1 MAQLGRKE
9 AEQIIKKILTE
20 YARKIRS
27 AKKKEYAEDIQQ
39 QLFNPKI
46 DAVYKLARSEDMDFC
61 IFNRLN
67 DEGIRQLLV
76 GCRRLAK
83 CYGLDSYGKIKN
95 LSYEPESPKCRITA
109 DSDGKYTAGGSYTFS
124 LEGKE
129 RLGKKWYE
137 PYSVTWHFY
146 MENSVTRKYEE
157 VISAMGE
164 VRALVDFDT
173 WDRNF
178 LVSEKGRYKVTAT
191 IFNQAITTGIRPD
204 IVEVCELYF
213 EAEEGDVANLSYTD
227 KIRIAIEYSDVFSE
241 IIEEIGDIRVLAV
254 QMAVVS
260 GAMIGLAATGYG
272 AVVEALGFVFLAV
285 GAAISGTQL
294 LVGIIGLV
302 NFFTTVDDAK
312 TEDDLKACG
321 KIFGDAV
328 AKIGVDGLF
337 FVLSMFGL
345 KKASAKLTTRTVVD
359 NGLNS
364 KKWAGKKLKNREL
377 NIDEKS
383 PEDILR
389 NAGYKRGKEIDDY
402 SAKVKELQKYYT
414 NEELT
419 SIIKQQKDN
428 NKAAKYVLD
437 EMLEK
442 HNTPK
447 IDGLFICDGKV
458 DGKIP
463 TDKYKE
469 YRVKSIHN
477 PESNEMTFGRYDV
490 ERDPVTGKP
499 IKDADGNVIRLPS
512 NYIEKAGDTTYFDLG
527 NDWEIQTKK
536 YRLDH
541 RGKQLFNYY
550 NRPAIDDAINN
561 GKQLRFCHDPRKN
574 HNCALEWEWEH
585 IKEKLGINDLEI
597 NKVLIYNDEDGFWYV
612 IK

>member
-1 MAQLGRKE
+1 MAELGRKE
-9 AEQIIKKILTE
+9 AEQLIKEILTE

-27 AKKKEYAEDIQQ
+27 AKKKEYTADVQP
-39 QLFNPKI
+39 LFSPDI
-46 DAVYKLARSEDMDFC
+46 DAFYKLVKSEDMDLH
-61 IFNRLN
+61 IFNKLN
-67 DEGIRQLLV
+67 DEGIRHLLNDS
-76 GCRRLAK
+76 CRLAK
-83 CYGLDSYGKIKN
+83 CFELDSCSKIKDFT
-95 LSYEPESPKCRITA
+95 YEPESPKCRITA
-109 DSDGKYTAGGSYTFS
+109 DSDGKYTAGGSYTFTID
-124 LEGKE
+124 GKE
-129 RLGKKWYE
+129 SLGKKWYE

-146 MENSVTRKYEE
+146 RENSVTRKYEE
-157 VISAMGE
+157 VVSAMSE
-164 VRALVDFDT
+164 ARALVDFDT
-173 WDRNF
+173 WDRSF

-204 IVEVCELYF
+204 IVEVCELNF
-213 EAEEGDVANLSYTD
+213 EAEEGDVANLSYTN
-227 KIRIAIEYSDVFSE
+227 KIRIAVEYSNVSNE
-241 IIEEIGDIRVLAV
+241 ILEEIGDLNKLAIQLAGV
-254 QMAVVS
+254 FLVMAVLTAS
-260 GAMIGLAATGYG
+260 GLG
-272 AVVEALGFVFLAV
+272 AVAEALGIVLLV
-285 GAAISGTQL
+285 TSAAISGTQL
-294 LVGIIGLV
+294 LAGIIELKDFLSKV
-302 NFFTTVDDAK
+302 NDAK
-312 TEDDLKACG
+312 TDDDLKACG

-359 NGLNS
+359 NGLNA

-389 NAGYKRGKEIDDY
+389 NAGYKRGKEINDY

-527 NDWEIQTKK
+527 NDWEIQTKE

-585 IKEKLGINDLEI
+585 IK
-597 NKVLIYNDEDGFWYV
+597 NKMNIDDADKALRLKKDGFWYV
-612 IK
+612 TTK